1 MTTALYPGTFDP
13 MHNGH
18 LDIARRA
25 LDMFEHVIVGVYDLP
40 SKKLLFNHAERIAL
54 ANQALATLSKGA
66 HAHAVGYSALTA
78 AFAQQVGA
86 QVMIRG
92 LRNGV
97 DFDYELQLALTNQWL
112 AKDVDT
118 VCLFTGAES
127 AFISSTIVRE
137 ITLLGGDV
145 TGLVPEPVA
154 LALARHKKT
163 VNL

>member
-1 MTTALYPGTFDP
+1 MTTIALYPGTFDP

-18 LDIARRA
+18 LDIARRS
-25 LDMFEHVIVGVYDLP
+25 LEMFDRLIVGVYDLP
-40 SKKLLFNHAERIAL
+40 SKKLLFGHLDRIAL
-54 ANQALATLSKGA
+54 ANEALATLPRGSRA
-66 HAHAVGYSALTA
+66 NAVGYSGLTA
-78 AFAQQVGA
+78 AFAQHVGA

-118 VCLFTGAES
+118 VCLFTGADS

-145 TGLVPEPVA
+145 KALVPAPVA
-154 LALARHKKT
+154 DALVRYRSVK
-163 VNL
+163 